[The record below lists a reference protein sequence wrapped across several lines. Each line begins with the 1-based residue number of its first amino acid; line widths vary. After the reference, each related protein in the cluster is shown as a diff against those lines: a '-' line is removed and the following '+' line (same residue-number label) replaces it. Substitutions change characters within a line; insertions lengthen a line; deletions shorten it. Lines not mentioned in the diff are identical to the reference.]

1 MLCVD
6 WLARKRGWL
15 KGIYPDCRIPLHT
28 CILSSWRH
36 IDYQFHWQQ
45 LLGYVHTCVP
55 ISVHFFRLNLSL
67 NGRIRNP
74 IHSYGV
80 KISSV
85 CIILHPFRIL
95 PLFYAEEWTE
105 HTLFFFFVHFER
117 KNTVRLYFSIEVN
130 GERIFTDV
138 TSVNIRLNGSVHL
151 ISGSGDRNVAIW
163 HIPRQCQ
170 TTPPFLQSA
179 KQQSEEQTS
188 CAYHNFW
195 WTDVRM
201 NGWLWMS
208 YFVIRLWTDVRLV

>member
-105 HTLFFFFVHFER
+105 HTLFFFPFTLNWKLRSVWIFTLKSMWTDLYWCYISKHPFER
-117 KNTVRLYFSIEVN
+117 IRSPYLRLWRQKCCNLTHSQTVPNHSPLPSVSKTTEWGADIVCIPQFLVN
-130 GERIFTDV
+130 GRPWTDDYGCHILSSVYER
-138 TSVNIRLNGSVHL
+138 TSV
-151 ISGSGDRNVAIW
+151 
-163 HIPRQCQ
+163 
-170 TTPPFLQSA
+170 
-179 KQQSEEQTS
+179 
-188 CAYHNFW
+188 
-195 WTDVRM
+195 
-201 NGWLWMS
+201 
-208 YFVIRLWTDVRLV
+208 